1 MSTFQTDESCARDLE
16 EKALCGSQIDLEL
29 SPVVLEALLTIV
41 VFVLVVWVL
50 LDDYSH
56 FKITVIEAV
65 VTLVTVSLAG
75 WVIILSSENFS
86 LSTIEYGD
94 LLIALGI
101 TFVIIRFIR
110 KHVSMSRQLDQ
121 YLKKDFSIQEGW
133 NIEKTQAL
141 ENGVDAGHDL
151 ERLSKTLHHSEAS
164 IRGKLVSMKIYDQYL
179 ERQVALGG
187 VKFEEW
193 RKLSRKIGK
202 DDPTLDSEQT
212 GSAHQTLPPDWK
224 MVQSLSENW
233 FDPRLEFCETF
244 YTSPVSRLPDPSSQ
258 HNVLKHIAAFLNTAG
273 GHVLI
278 GVGKEGKILGLF
290 DDDLRTIHH
299 YQHRLDETIR
309 KTLGAKAAVYIKTHM
324 IRWGSEDVCLIV
336 CKKADFKNGDN
347 DLDNFPCV
355 HQKYNEMMGEGKNQK
370 LIYRR
375 VNAQTL
381 PDPIAS
387 TG

>member
-1 MSTFQTDESCARDLE
+1 M
-16 EKALCGSQIDLEL
+16 
-29 SPVVLEALLTIV
+29 LEALLTIV

-164 IRGKLVSMKIYDQYL
+164 IRGKLVSMKLYDQYL
-179 ERQVALGG
+179 EKQVGLGE

-193 RKLSRKIGK
+193 RKLRRKIGK
-202 DDPTLDSEQT
+202 VIPAKESEAT
-212 GSAHQTLPPDWK
+212 ASAYEAPQPDWK

-244 YTSPVSRLPDPSSQ
+244 YTSPASKLADPGFQ
-258 HNVLKHIAAFLNTAG
+258 HDVVKHVAAFLNTAG
-273 GHVLI
+273 GHVSNKVVFKKSCI
-278 GVGKEGKILGLF
+278 CSQQ
-290 DDDLRTIHH
+290 
-299 YQHRLDETIR
+299 Y
-309 KTLGAKAAVYIKTHM
+309 VYICQ
-324 IRWGSEDVCLIV
+324 V
-336 CKKADFKNGDN
+336 
-347 DLDNFPCV
+347 
-355 HQKYNEMMGEGKNQK
+355 
-370 LIYRR
+370 
-375 VNAQTL
+375 
-381 PDPIAS
+381 
-387 TG
+387 